1 MLVNSV
7 SVNDQIYFLYGSLL
21 ILFHLKEEL
30 EDMKSRFNKVESEC
44 LEYKQMVDELHGKV
58 IKNTMHN
65 SIQILTLK
73 IY

>member
-1 MLVNSV
+1 MN
-7 SVNDQIYFLYGSLL
+7 VNDKIYLLYSSLSM
-21 ILFHLKEEL
+21 LFHLKEEL